1 MTDDDEPVCTVPQ
14 MLSVPQVASRLSVSV
29 RKVYMLVEAGDL
41 TLVKLGRNS
50 RISSADVNALLDRSR
65 AQTEPTSAPNEAPD
79 ASGIAVATTGLGPIP
94 ISIDALPVL
103 TIKQPLRLRFCGS
116 AAWNAFAFVTLPLT
130 TVDSEGSGTLLV
142 TVA

>member
-1 MTDDDEPVCTVPQ
+1 MVQANQRTGRQVTDDDEPVCTVPQ

-79 ASGIAVATTGLGPIP
+79 APTTPEEDP
-94 ISIDALPVL
+94 
-103 TIKQPLRLRFCGS
+103 Q
-116 AAWNAFAFVTLPLT
+116 
-130 TVDSEGSGTLLV
+130 
-142 TVA
+142 